1 MEVTWEG
8 VAMDDVEKDLQSAKQ
23 QAEMLGQAKLEFLAN
38 MSHEIRTHLN
48 GILGTLGLLLETSLS
63 KQQLSFTE
71 TAYESS
77 RTLLTI
83 VNDIL
88 DLSKIEA
95 GHLALELHELDVV
108 QLVESIAEL
117 VAPKAHKKGIEV
129 TTLVLPEVPRWIRA
143 DANRLRQILL
153 NLMGNAVKFTPQGGV
168 CLSVKVLKQSTD
180 RVALRFKVADTG
192 IGIPEF
198 VQSKLFERFGY
209 SRGSEGE
216 GTGLGLAISQR
227 LVALMGGDI
236 QFSSREGKG
245 SAFWFTV
252 DCANATASQGSQPN
266 PPTLNGIKV
275 LVAEDNPVTRSTL
288 EKQLTAW
295 GMQVSTVTS
304 GSAALKALHEAQRQR
319 APFATV
325 LIDQCLPD
333 VNGDNLGLTISQL
346 PALAATHPILMTVM
360 DASTI
365 SARIRKVGF
374 YASLTKPLRQSSLY
388 RWLCVALGL
397 VSESGIELMKKSAV
411 PDNDDTKKRY
421 GRLLLVEDN
430 HVNQL
435 VIMTMLKKAGYQVDV
450 VHNGREAVKAVNA
463 FSYDLVLMDLFMPT
477 MDGFEAATRI
487 RELASPKSK
496 VPIVAMTASA
506 LPKHQER
513 CLDVGMNDF
522 LTKPVDRAR
531 LVMTI
536 ERWLSGKAINY
547 DKSVADEQESV
558 DDDNTIDLDLATLEQ
573 LKLDTDAN
581 LLSRL
586 IVEFM
591 GQTQE
596 RLEEILTASKRHDWK
611 TLQGEA
617 HALKSTAGTFG
628 AKRLQEHARRL
639 ERASANEDSAT
650 ALMLAQAIDKVAAP
664 ALKALVKQ
672 SEG

>member
-1 MEVTWEG
+1 V
-8 VAMDDVEKDLQSAKQ
+8 
-23 QAEMLGQAKLEFLAN
+23 
-38 MSHEIRTHLN
+38 
-48 GILGTLGLLLETSLS
+48 
-63 KQQLSFTE
+63 
-71 TAYESS
+71 
-77 RTLLTI
+77 
-83 VNDIL
+83 
-88 DLSKIEA
+88 
-95 GHLALELHELDVV
+95 
-108 QLVESIAEL
+108 
-117 VAPKAHKKGIEV
+117 
-129 TTLVLPEVPRWIRA
+129 
-143 DANRLRQILL
+143 
-153 NLMGNAVKFTPQGGV
+153 GNAVKFTHQGGV
-168 CLSVKVLKQSTD
+168 IITVKLLQQAAD
-180 RVALRFKVADTG
+180 RVALRFKVTDTG
-192 IGIPEF
+192 VGIPEF
-198 VQSKLFERFGY
+198 VQNKLFERFGY

-216 GTGLGLAISQR
+216 GTGLGLAISKR
-227 LVALMGGDI
+227 LVALMGGEI

-252 DCANATASQGSQPN
+252 ECAQAMAPQGSQPN
-266 PPTLNGIKV
+266 PPPLTGIKV

-295 GMQVSTVTS
+295 GMQVSMVTS
-304 GSAALKALHEAQRQR
+304 GSAALKALHEAQRQG

-346 PALAATHPILMTVM
+346 PALTATHPILMTIM

-388 RWLCVALGL
+388 RWLCVAIGL
-397 VSESGIELMKKSAV
+397 VSQSGAELAKKSRL
-411 PDNDDTKKRY
+411 PNDDIKTRH

-435 VIMTMLKKAGYQVDV
+435 VIMTMLKKSGYQVDV

-463 FSYDLVLMDLFMPT
+463 FAYDLVLMDLFMPT

-487 RELASPKSK
+487 RELASPKSN

-513 CLDVGMNDF
+513 CSEVGMNDF

-536 ERWLSGKAINY
+536 ERWLSGSVINPDKTLAI
-547 DKSVADEQESV
+547 EQESP

-573 LKLDTDAN
+573 LKLDTDAT

-586 IVEFM
+586 ITEFM

-596 RLEEILTASKRHDWK
+596 RLNEIITASKRHDWK

>member
-1 MEVTWEG
+1 
-8 VAMDDVEKDLQSAKQ
+8 MDDIETKLHSVKQ
-23 QAEMLGQAKLEFLAN
+23 EAEMLARTKLEFLAN

-95 GHLALELHELDVV
+95 GHLALEPYDLDVV

-117 VAPKAHKKGIEV
+117 VAPKAHKKGIEIA
-129 TTLVLPEVPRWIRA
+129 TLVAPEVPRWVCA
-143 DANRLRQILL
+143 DVNRLRQILL
-153 NLMGNAVKFTPQGGV
+153 NLVGNAVKFTHQGGV
-168 CLSVKVLKQSTD
+168 IISVKLIDQSIDQVT
-180 RVALRFKVADTG
+180 LRFKVVDTG

-198 VQSKLFERFGY
+198 VQNKLFERFGY

-216 GTGLGLAISQR
+216 GTGLGLAISKR
-227 LVALMGGDI
+227 LVALMGGKI
-236 QFSSREGKG
+236 EFSSQEGKG
-245 SAFWFTV
+245 SGFWFTV
-252 DCANATASQGSQPN
+252 QFPRATAPQGAQPN
-266 PPTLNGIKV
+266 PPSLKGIKV
-275 LVAEDNPVTRSTL
+275 LLAEDNPVTRNTL
-288 EKQLTAW
+288 EKQLTTW
-295 GMQVSTVTS
+295 NMQVSTVTN
-304 GSAALKALHEAQRQR
+304 GSAALKALHEAQRQG
-319 APFATV
+319 APFATA

-397 VSESGIELMKKSAV
+397 VSESGAELVKKSRI
-411 PDNDDTKKRY
+411 PQESIKTHH

-463 FSYDLVLMDLFMPT
+463 FPYDLVLMDLFMPT

-487 RELASPKSK
+487 RELSFPKSK

-536 ERWLSGKAINY
+536 ERWLSGSARRLEENKAIEPENP
-547 DKSVADEQESV
+547 
-558 DDDNTIDLDLATLEQ
+558 DDDNTIDLDLTTLEQ
-573 LKLDTDAN
+573 LKTDTDAN

-586 IVEFM
+586 ITEFM
-591 GQTQE
+591 DQTHE
-596 RLEEILTASKRHDWK
+596 RLNEIIAASKQHDWK

-639 ERASANEDSAT
+639 ECASANEDSAT

>member
-1 MEVTWEG
+1 
-8 VAMDDVEKDLQSAKQ
+8 MDDGETKLDSATQ
-23 QAEMLGQAKLEFLAN
+23 QAEMLGRAKLEFLAN

-95 GHLALELHELDVV
+95 GHLGLELHDLDVV

-117 VAPKAHKKGIEV
+117 VAPRAHKKGIEV
-129 TTLVLPEVPRWIRA
+129 ATLVAPEVPRWVCG

-153 NLMGNAVKFTPQGGV
+153 NLVGNAVKFTHQGGICIAV
-168 CLSVKVLKQSTD
+168 TLVNQSTD
-180 RVALRFKVADTG
+180 RVALCFKVTDTG
-192 IGIPEF
+192 IGIPES
-198 VQSKLFERFGY
+198 VQNKLFERFGY

-216 GTGLGLAISQR
+216 GTGLGLAISKR
-227 LVALMGGDI
+227 LVALMGGEI
-236 QFSSREGKG
+236 QFSSGEDKG

-252 DCANATASQGSQPN
+252 ECAQAKLPQGSQPN
-266 PPTLNGIKV
+266 PPSLTGTKV
-275 LVAEDNPVTRSTL
+275 LVAEDNPITRNAI
-288 EKQLTAW
+288 EQQLLAW

-304 GSAALKALHEAQRQR
+304 GSAALKTLHEAQRQG

-397 VSESGIELMKKSAV
+397 VSESGAELVKKSRI
-411 PDNDDTKKRY
+411 PNHDEIKRHY

-463 FSYDLVLMDLFMPT
+463 FSYDLVLMDLFMPA

-536 ERWLSGKAINY
+536 ERWLSGSAPHKT
-547 DKSVADEQESV
+547 VAMEQEYA

-573 LKLDTDAN
+573 LKLDTDAT

-586 IVEFM
+586 ITEFM

-596 RLEEILTASKRHDWK
+596 RLNEIMTASEKHDWK

-672 SEG
+672 SQG

>member
-1 MEVTWEG
+1 M
-8 VAMDDVEKDLQSAKQ
+8 
-23 QAEMLGQAKLEFLAN
+23 
-38 MSHEIRTHLN
+38 
-48 GILGTLGLLLETSLS
+48 
-63 KQQLSFTE
+63 
-71 TAYESS
+71 
-77 RTLLTI
+77 
-83 VNDIL
+83 
-88 DLSKIEA
+88 
-95 GHLALELHELDVV
+95 
-108 QLVESIAEL
+108 
-117 VAPKAHKKGIEV
+117 
-129 TTLVLPEVPRWIRA
+129 
-143 DANRLRQILL
+143 
-153 NLMGNAVKFTPQGGV
+153 
-168 CLSVKVLKQSTD
+168 
-180 RVALRFKVADTG
+180 
-192 IGIPEF
+192 
-198 VQSKLFERFGY
+198 
-209 SRGSEGE
+209 
-216 GTGLGLAISQR
+216 
-227 LVALMGGDI
+227 
-236 QFSSREGKG
+236 
-245 SAFWFTV
+245 
-252 DCANATASQGSQPN
+252 
-266 PPTLNGIKV
+266 GIKV
-275 LVAEDNPVTRSTL
+275 LIAEDNPVTRNAL

-304 GSAALKALHEAQRQR
+304 GSAALKALHEAQRQGV
-319 APFATV
+319 PFATV

-346 PALAATHPILMTVM
+346 PALTATHPVLMTVM

-397 VSESGIELMKKSAV
+397 VSESGTELVKKNRISH
-411 PDNDDTKKRY
+411 DETKTRH

-487 RELASPKSK
+487 RELSSPKSK

-513 CLDVGMNDF
+513 CIDVGMNDF

-536 ERWLSGKAINY
+536 ERWLSGRAMRH
-547 DKSVADEQESV
+547 DKRLVTEQENP

-573 LKLDTDAN
+573 LKLDTDAT

-596 RLEEILTASKRHDWK
+596 RLNEIMAASKKHDWK

-639 ERASANEDSAT
+639 ERASANEDTAT